1 LNNKLF
7 SIQQQQER
15 MMMTADVRRTLA
27 STGLH
32 RADYHDDD
40 DDDDDETV

>member
-1 LNNKLF
+1 
-7 SIQQQQER
+7 
-15 MMMTADVRRTLA
+15 MMTADVRRTLA

-40 DDDDDETV
+40 DDETV

>member
-1 LNNKLF
+1 
-7 SIQQQQER
+7 
-15 MMMTADVRRTLA
+15 MTADVRRTLA

-40 DDDDDETV
+40 DDDDETV